1 MQFGRRSGVFLH
13 ASSLPGPHGV
23 GDLGDGARKFL
34 DFLARAGQRYWQF
47 CPLGPTVGVHGESPY
62 QSFSAFAGNPIFISL
77 ERLRDDG
84 WLTDDKL
91 ESAPEF
97 DPREAEYER
106 ARAYKEPLLWTAFER
121 FEAEASEA
129 ERAAFETFRE
139 REAWLDDYALFV
151 ALKEREGGA
160 PWPEWPA
167 GVRDRE
173 PDALASAR
181 EELAEAVRYR
191 EFRQFVFDEQ
201 WRALRAYA
209 DERGIEFVGDVPIYV
224 GLDSAD
230 VWASPEVF
238 QLDEAGRPTAV
249 AGVPPN
255 AGDAGQRWGNPLYD
269 WETLRE
275 RGYDWWLARFER
287 LFDLADAARLDHFQG
302 FDRYWA
308 IPADADDPAAGEWR
322 EGPGA
327 ALFEAIRAELGDI
340 PFVAEDLGLMAESTV
355 ALRRSF
361 GIPGMRVPVYAD
373 WCREGDGYQPMHYPE
388 DAAAYS
394 STHDSDTVVG
404 HYESLPEPQRDCL
417 RYNLGVDG
425 SEIHW
430 SMIDAVWGSE
440 ATLAFTTLP
449 DLLGLGSEARF
460 NTPGTTEGNWRW
472 RVTEDQLTDD
482 IAERLRELTD
492 IHVR

>member
-1 MQFGRRSGVFLH
+1 MRFGRRSGVFLH

-23 GDLGDGARKFL
+23 GDLGDGARTFL

-47 CPLGPTVGVHGESPY
+47 CPLGPTTGVHGESPY

-84 WLTDDKL
+84 WLTDDEL
-91 ESAPEF
+91 EPAPEF
-97 DPREAEYER
+97 DPRAAEYEG
-106 ARAYKEPLLWTAFER
+106 ARAYKEPLLQTAFER
-121 FEAEASEA
+121 FEAEASES
-129 ERAAFETFRE
+129 ERASLEAFRE
-139 REAWLDDYALFV
+139 REPWLEDYALFV

-181 EELAEAVRYR
+181 EELDEAVRYR

-209 DERGIEFVGDVPIYV
+209 DERGVEFVGDVPIYV

-230 VWASPEVF
+230 VWASPEAF
-238 QLDEAGRPTAV
+238 LLDESGRPTAV

-287 LFDLADAARLDHFQG
+287 LFDLADAARLDHFQA

-308 IPADADDPAAGEWR
+308 IPAEADDPAAGEWR

-327 ALFEAIRAELGDI
+327 AFFEAVREELGEL
-340 PFVAEDLGLMAESTV
+340 PFIAEDLGLMAESTTS
-355 ALRRSF
+355 LRRRF
-361 GIPGMRVPVYAD
+361 DIPGMRVPVYAD
-373 WCREGDGYQPMHYPE
+373 WCREGDRYQPMHYPE

-404 HYESLPEPQRDCL
+404 HYEGLSEPQRDCL

-440 ATLAFTTLP
+440 ATLAFATVP

-472 RVTEDQLTDD
+472 RVTADQLTDD
-482 IAERLRELTD
+482 VAERLRELTE